1 MRSGLRCRSRVAIED
16 AVTRQ
21 PALLREAPLG
31 RPLAGTQANTTKGV
45 EVIVVAV
52 VGLGYVGLPLA
63 VEFGKKYPTVG
74 FDLSEKKIAAYRNFL
89 DPTGEVSQAE
99 LKAASQLRVTT
110 DAADLANADFI
121 IVAVPTPVD
130 QAHQPDFGPLLS
142 ASEAVGKNLKR
153 GATIVFESTVYP
165 GATEEI
171 CVPVVER
178 HSGLKWRRD
187 FFVGYSPERIN
198 PGDKEHSLT
207 RIIKVVSGDSPE
219 TLERV
224 AEVYGSIIGAGVH
237 RASSIKV
244 AEAAKV
250 IENTQ
255 RDLNIALIN
264 ELALIFHKIGIDTNE
279 VLAAAGSKW
288 NFLQFRPGL
297 VGGHCIGVDPY
308 YLTHKADM
316 LGYHPQVILAG
327 RRINDGMGKYVADQT
342 IKLMIQ
348 AGSSVN
354 GAAVNILGLTFKE
367 NCSDLRNSRVIDVIR
382 ELNTFGA
389 RVHIHDPVADPA
401 EAMHEYGL
409 MLTSWDEL
417 PRADAIVSA
426 VAHSQLRERS
436 VDELA
441 AKLVPNG
448 VYVDVKG
455 QVDAAALRSRGVKV
469 WRL

>member
-1 MRSGLRCRSRVAIED
+1 
-16 AVTRQ
+16 VT
-21 PALLREAPLG
+21 
-31 RPLAGTQANTTKGV
+31 
-45 EVIVVAV
+45 VVAV

-63 VEFGKKYPTVG
+63 VEFGKKYATVG
-74 FDLSEKKIAAYRNFL
+74 FDLSERKIAAYRSFL

-99 LKAASQLRVTT
+99 LKAASRLRVTS
-110 DAADLANADFI
+110 DAADLAEADFV

-130 QAHQPDFGPLLS
+130 EAHRPDFGPLLA

-153 GATIVFESTVYP
+153 GATVVFESTVYP

-171 CVPVVER
+171 CVPVIEQY
-178 HSGLKWRRD
+178 SGLQWRRD

-207 RIIKVVSGDSPE
+207 RITKIVSGDSPE
-219 TLERV
+219 TLEKV
-224 AEVYGSIIGAGVH
+224 AEVYGSIITAGVH

-279 VLAAAGSKW
+279 VLEAAGTKW

-348 AGSSVN
+348 AGSSVK
-354 GAAVNILGLTFKE
+354 GAAVNVLGLTFKE
-367 NCSDLRNSRVIDVIR
+367 NCADLRNSRVIDVIR
-382 ELNTFGA
+382 ELTAFGA
-389 RVHIHDPVADPA
+389 RVHVHDPVADPA

-409 MLTSWDEL
+409 MLTPWDEL

-426 VAHSQLRERS
+426 VAHRGLRERS

-441 AKLVPNG
+441 AKLMPNG
-448 VYVDVKG
+448 VYVDVKS
-455 QVDAAALRSRGVKV
+455 QVDAAALRSRGVQV

>member
-1 MRSGLRCRSRVAIED
+1 M
-16 AVTRQ
+16 
-21 PALLREAPLG
+21 
-31 RPLAGTQANTTKGV
+31 
-45 EVIVVAV
+45 IVVAV

-99 LKAASQLRVTT
+99 LKAASRLCVTT
-110 DAADLANADFI
+110 DAADLANADFV

-130 QAHQPDFGPLLS
+130 QAHRPDFGPLLA

-153 GATIVFESTVYP
+153 GATVVFESTVYP

-178 HSGLKWRRD
+178 HSGLTWRRD

-224 AEVYGSIIGAGVH
+224 AEVYGSIITAGVH

-279 VLAAAGSKW
+279 VLTAAGSKW

-327 RRINDGMGKYVADQT
+327 RRINDGMGKYVANQT
-342 IKLMIQ
+342 VKLMIQ
-348 AGSSVN
+348 AGSSVK
-354 GAAVNILGLTFKE
+354 GAAVNVLGLTFKE

-382 ELNTFGA
+382 ELNAFGA

-409 MLTSWDEL
+409 ILTSWEEL

-426 VAHSQLRERS
+426 VAHRALRERS

-448 VYVDVKG
+448 VYVDVKS
-455 QVDAAALRSRGVKV
+455 QVDAEALRSRGVKV

>member
-1 MRSGLRCRSRVAIED
+1 M
-16 AVTRQ
+16 
-21 PALLREAPLG
+21 REAPG
-31 RPLAGTQANTTKGV
+31 QGARDPGMRANTAKGV
-45 EVIVVAV
+45 EVTVVAV

-63 VEFGKKYPTVG
+63 VEFGKQYATVG

-99 LKAASQLRVTT
+99 LKAASGLRVTT
-110 DAADLANADFI
+110 DAADLANADFVV
-121 IVAVPTPVD
+121 VAVPTPVD
-130 QAHQPDFGPLLS
+130 QAHRPDFGPLLS

-153 GATIVFESTVYP
+153 GATVVFESTVYP
-165 GATEEI
+165 GATEEV
-171 CVPVVER
+171 CVPVLER
-178 HSGLKWRRD
+178 SSGLQWRRD

-224 AEVYGSIIGAGVH
+224 AEVYSSIIAAGVH

-264 ELALIFHKIGIDTNE
+264 ELALIFHKIGIDTSE
-279 VLAAAGSKW
+279 VLEAAGSKW

-342 IKLMIQ
+342 VKLMIQ
-348 AGSSVN
+348 AGSSVKD
-354 GAAVNILGLTFKE
+354 AAVNVLGLTFKE
-367 NCSDLRNSRVIDVIR
+367 NCPDLRNSRVIDVVR
-382 ELNTFGA
+382 ELTAFGA
-389 RVHIHDPVADPA
+389 RVHVHDPVADPA

-409 MLTSWDEL
+409 KLTSWDEL

-426 VAHSQLRERS
+426 VAHRALRERS
-436 VDELA
+436 IDDLV

-448 VYVDVKG
+448 VYVDVKS